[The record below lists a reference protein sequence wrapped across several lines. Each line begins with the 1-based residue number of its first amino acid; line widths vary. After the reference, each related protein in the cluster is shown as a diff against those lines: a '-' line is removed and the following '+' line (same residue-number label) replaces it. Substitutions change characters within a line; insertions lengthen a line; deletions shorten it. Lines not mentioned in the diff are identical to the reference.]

1 MNRRAISAVIRKDL
15 LGVVRSR
22 GVMIPMIIV
31 PLIFFV
37 VLPLLT
43 SLAPNVIN
51 LPGNS
56 FQEFADFVEQM
67 PEGLKQTLQPYN
79 EEQTILVLMTVYMF
93 APFFL
98 IVPLMV
104 SSVIAADSFAGEK
117 DRKTIE
123 ALLYTPLT
131 DRELFF
137 SKILSAW
144 IPALLV
150 SLVGFVIYALSANL
164 AGWRVMGEIFFP
176 NWMWVVLVIWVAPA
190 AAGLGLSS
198 MVLVSSRVQGFQEA
212 NQIGGVV
219 VLPILLL
226 VIAQAVGVMYFSL
239 GLVLL
244 VGLVLWAVDG
254 LLFWLGAKT
263 FKRERMITGKL

>member
-1 MNRRAISAVIRKDL
+1 MNSRAVRAVIRKDL

-37 VLPLLT
+37 LIPMLT
-43 SLAPNVIN
+43 SLAPGMIN
-51 LPGNS
+51 MPGLS
-56 FQEFADFVEQM
+56 VGEFSEFIDTMPAGLQE
-67 PEGLKQTLQPYN
+67 TLQGYN
-79 EEQTILVLMTVYMF
+79 EGQSILVMMLVYLF
-93 APFFL
+93 APMFL

-131 DRELFF
+131 DRELFL

-150 SLVGFVIYALSANL
+150 SLLGFLIYSLSANI
-164 AGWRVMGEIFFP
+164 AGWGTMGKVFFP

-190 AAGLGLSS
+190 AAGLGLST
-198 MVLVSSRVQGFQEA
+198 MVLVSSRVKGFQEA

-226 VIAQAVGVMYFSL
+226 VIAQAAGVMYFSI
-239 GLVLL
+239 GL
-244 VGLVLWAVDG
+244 VGLVGAVLWIVDG
-254 LLFWLGAKT
+254 VLFWWGAKT
-263 FKRERMITGKL
+263 FQRERMITGV